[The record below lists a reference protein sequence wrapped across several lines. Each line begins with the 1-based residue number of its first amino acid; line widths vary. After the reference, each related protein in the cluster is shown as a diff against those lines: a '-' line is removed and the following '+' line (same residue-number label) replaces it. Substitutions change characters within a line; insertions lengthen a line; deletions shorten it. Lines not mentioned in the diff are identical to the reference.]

1 VTGHALAVVAFVVA
15 LGLFS
20 AALVVLLGA
29 GWGAMCSGLLWALVA
44 ALLVDV
50 EAMRR

>member
-1 VTGHALAVVAFVVA
+1 MTGHRLAVLALVVA

-20 AALVVLLGA
+20 AALVAAAGA
-29 GWGAMCSGLLWALVA
+29 LWGCVAAGALWAVVA